1 MISIYDDEWT
11 NFSKLF
17 YYCTS
22 TIFVC
27 SYISASQTY
36 SSQLAR
42 RTFIIFLFV
51 MLSFRIPL
59 SFKSRCKNLLVL
71 ANSLEDRFQTKCR
84 GVLYHVEYSFFFCIP
99 VSFIFV
105 TGVTII
111 FIAGSMN
118 NFSNPQ
124 R

>member
-1 MISIYDDEWT
+1 MMT
-11 NFSKLF
+11 NGRIFQNFFTIVLVLSLCAVIFLLF
-17 YYCTS
+17 KP
-22 TIFVC
+22 
-27 SYISASQTY
+27 
-36 SSQLAR
+36 SQLAR